1 MDLSVVVPVRNE
13 ADNIRPLIEEIR
25 DALQGK
31 IEYEII
37 YIDDGSDDETPQR
50 LQEMMA
56 ELPQLRVLRHV
67 VNCGQSTSVRSGVR
81 VAQADWIATL
91 DGDGQNDPADIPAMF
106 AVIQGDNAPA
116 NLQMVAGWRH
126 KRQDNWLRKLSS
138 RVANKVRSS
147 MLRDSTPDSGCGL
160 KVFSRQA
167 FLELPYFNHMHRF
180 LPALII
186 RNGGVIDTVKVNHR
200 PRTMGT
206 SKYGLHNRLWVG
218 LVDLFGV
225 RWLLKRAKLPEVVEQ
240 PRESGGQ

>member
-50 LQEMMA
+50 LQQMMA